1 MNKKIQMTRLRQ
13 MNKTVLATLM
23 LTLLGCQS
31 TADRNQPLVIEGEAQ
46 SVADA
51 ASAFDSNRQ
60 PQTSQAVIEKE
71 AVEQMLL
78 TDILSSGTTADVP
91 ADETFDLSVK
101 DMQARTFFLS
111 LMAGTENNIVVHPDV
126 DGSITLDLKE
136 VSIEQVLNIT
146 RDIYG
151 YEYKISDSI
160 HTIYPRKIRTQI
172 FKLDYLDV
180 QRVGVSD
187 TSILIGKI
195 TSSSDSDN
203 NNSSS
208 ESEEGVNLLG
218 LAGNGESS
226 GSDVGISPGARVQT
240 LNKTDFWGSL
250 QETLLA
256 IIGTNANGDSSER
269 MVIVNP
275 QAGLIVVKALPQ
287 ELNSVRD
294 FLEQSE
300 LSVKRQV
307 ILETKILE
315 VQLNESFEAGIN
327 WNAISG
333 QLLMLNNATEYTST
347 PSITAVTEG
356 VGESF
361 SSILMVND
369 ISTLLSLLETQ
380 GNVQVLSSPRVS
392 TVNNQKAV
400 IRVGSDEFFLTGV
413 SSDTVSNSASTV
425 SSPEI
430 ELSSFF
436 SGIALDVTP
445 QIAEDGEVILHIH
458 PVVSSI
464 DDQVKSFTI
473 GGSDFSLPLA
483 LRQIRESDSIVRAQS
498 GQVVVLGGLMQERSQ
513 DTDSKRPGLG
523 DVPLLKSL
531 FKNKSTE
538 RVKTELVIL
547 MRPIVVD
554 NNDAWANDVQNF
566 NGRVNN
572 MGDEYR
578 HMFK

>member
-136 VSIEQVLNIT
+136 ISIEQVLNIT

>member
-1 MNKKIQMTRLRQ
+1 MNKRPTK
-13 MNKTVLATLM
+13 
-23 LTLLGCQS
+23 
-31 TADRNQPLVIEGEAQ
+31 ADIRNELE
-46 SVADA
+46 
-51 ASAFDSNRQ
+51 
-60 PQTSQAVIEKE
+60 SQ
-71 AVEQMLL
+71 
-78 TDILSSGTTADVP
+78 
-91 ADETFDLSVK
+91 
-101 DMQARTFFLS
+101 
-111 LMAGTENNIVVHPDV
+111 
-126 DGSITLDLKE
+126 
-136 VSIEQVLNIT
+136 
-146 RDIYG
+146 
-151 YEYKISDSI
+151 
-160 HTIYPRKIRTQI
+160 
-172 FKLDYLDV
+172 
-180 QRVGVSD
+180 
-187 TSILIGKI
+187 
-195 TSSSDSDN
+195 
-203 NNSSS
+203 
-208 ESEEGVNLLG
+208 
-218 LAGNGESS
+218 
-226 GSDVGISPGARVQT
+226 
-240 LNKTDFWGSL
+240 
-250 QETLLA
+250 
-256 IIGTNANGDSSER
+256 
-269 MVIVNP
+269 
-275 QAGLIVVKALPQ
+275 
-287 ELNSVRD
+287 VRD